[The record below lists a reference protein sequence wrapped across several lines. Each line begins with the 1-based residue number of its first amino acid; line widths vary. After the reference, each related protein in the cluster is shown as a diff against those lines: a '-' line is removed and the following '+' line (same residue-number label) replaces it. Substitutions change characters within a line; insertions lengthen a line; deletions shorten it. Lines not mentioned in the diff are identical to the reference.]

1 MPEEV
6 ATRIRAGSRPTEMRQ
21 SANGRQQPV
30 DGRHTVGG
38 APVHRSPSLKRIII
52 PVPHLDYGNLCMIYI
67 PALLVLA
74 GPLSSYGS
82 PEKPPSRSKTSLSLT
97 TKMGAGLNSP
107 QVKYVYMQNN
117 IVPLVNARVN
127 NMNNWTQ
134 HSCELTN
141 PSCSIVLCD
150 QLRADMLTLICRQS
164 PTASSPGESGQAAS
178 RLGAFLFDLLTCT
191 RSNDV
196 WSSLLKRE
204 NVQSEADSG
213 E

>member
-1 MPEEV
+1 MPEAV

-67 PALLVLA
+67 PALLALA

-107 QVKYVYMQNN
+107 QVRIHAKIN
-117 IVPLVNARVN
+117 IVY
-127 NMNNWTQ
+127 
-134 HSCELTN
+134 
-141 PSCSIVLCD
+141 VLAN
-150 QLRADMLTLICRQS
+150 L
-164 PTASSPGESGQAAS
+164 
-178 RLGAFLFDLLTCT
+178 
-191 RSNDV
+191 
-196 WSSLLKRE
+196 
-204 NVQSEADSG
+204 
-213 E
+213 